1 MAEAPDNTPEENDVS
16 GQAEGDAMDPADL
29 QQNTQTEEATNHQD
43 VEQSKARAASSKKK
57 KRKDKPGSKKTDS
70 EKSAVPMS
78 NVKNL
83 QELISKLSSMPSSL
97 TAALSETD
105 GPSKGHEF
113 WDTQPVPKLGN
124 VMFLHWHDCV
134 LLLIVGFS
142 F

>member
-1 MAEAPDNTPEENDVS
+1 MAEAPENVPEENDVIE
-16 GQAEGDAMDPADL
+16 QAEENTTDSADL
-29 QQNTQTEEATNHQD
+29 QQNPQTEEPASHQD
-43 VEQSKARAASSKKK
+43 VQESTTRAASAKKK
-57 KRKDKPGSKKTDS
+57 KRKDKAGSKKPDS
-70 EKSAVPMS
+70 DKSSVPMS

-124 VMFLHWHDCV
+124 VL
-134 LLLIVGFS
+134 FS
-142 F
+142 CSLFSYHQL

>member
-1 MAEAPDNTPEENDVS
+1 MAEAPDNTPEENDVN

-29 QQNTQTEEATNHQD
+29 QQNTQTEEATNLQD

-57 KRKDKPGSKKTDS
+57 KRKDKSGSKKTDS

-124 VMFLHWHDCV
+124 VTFLHWHDCV